1 MCGTRS
7 YAATSAS
14 GVVLCNF
21 NSVFEGW
28 CLGRKLR
35 FHIFSVQDVSFTSLD
50 FYLLRG
56 VSHESFVFTS
66 PTLSLFERHLARNRR
81 FHIFSFQFLK
91 DVSNESVVF
100 TSSAFRFLGDV
111 WHESFVF
118 AQVLQ
123 LTCDEVAA
131 MNFCWFFSFSAP
143 FTFIFLCENP
153 SKKLRFFKNLRSRS
167 KSRFFRF
174 WSRALARRSFCLAN
188 AILMASAT
196 YGFLQL
202 AACKSYCVNSA
213 LRCCCA
219 RGSIVCCN
227 SLLANHIAVAASL
240 LLYVAIARVV
250 PWFFATWC
258 LQIASECAKVAP
270 MSFLIFSS
278 ILALAIFLVNS
289 LKEAS
294 NWYLRYL
301 SVALAPRS
309 SFGASLGPEKNWD
322 DLRC

>member
-1 MCGTRS
+1 MK
-7 YAATSAS
+7 A
-14 GVVLCNF
+14 L
-21 NSVFEGW
+21 
-28 CLGRKLR
+28 
-35 FHIFSVQDVSFTSLD
+35 FS
-50 FYLLRG
+50 
-56 VSHESFVFTS
+56 
-66 PTLSLFERHLARNRR
+66 HLQ
-81 FHIFSFQFLK
+81 HYHFLK
-91 DVSNESVVF
+91 DISHETVVF
-100 TSSAFRFLGDV
+100 TSSAFSFWRTSRTKASFSHLQLSGRFLGDV

-123 LTCDEVAA
+123 LTRDEVAA

-167 KSRFFRF
+167 KSHFFRF

-309 SFGASLGPEKNWD
+309 SFGDFWSKSWAREELRWPEM
-322 DLRC
+322 LRAEIRW